1 VPPAAVAGPALRLDL
16 RDRARVDARLR
27 EEPLDERG
35 RVGAVGVD
43 DHDSEPRARADAHA
57 VLVAEIGDGAL
68 AASPSPGPDHWQSGT
83 GTGTVPDC
91 RRVPS
96 SRT

>member
-1 VPPAAVAGPALRLDL
+1 MPPAAVGPALRLDLSL

-43 DHDSEPRARADAHA
+43 DHDSEPRARARGRTRRSRCGNRGRGTGSVPVNRAGPLA
-57 VLVAEIGDGAL
+57 IGDGDGD
-68 AASPSPGPDHWQSGT
+68 GP
-83 GTGTVPDC
+83 
-91 RRVPS
+91 RL
-96 SRT
+96 